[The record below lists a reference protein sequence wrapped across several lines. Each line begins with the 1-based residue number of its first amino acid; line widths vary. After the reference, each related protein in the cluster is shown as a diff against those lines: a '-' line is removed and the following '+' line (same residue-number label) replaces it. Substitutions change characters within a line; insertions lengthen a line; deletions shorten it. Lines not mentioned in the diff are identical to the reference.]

1 MTNTSANSDRM
12 NVDKVPSEILC
23 DVLSKGEPTNSYS
36 LKRASVP
43 FLFELQKKAR
53 ELGFDD
59 LSLTPVGEA
68 RTFDI
73 FAERVR
79 QGGCDGLSY
88 LTSNVEA
95 RRSPLSV
102 LSDAETLIVV
112 ALSEKK
118 IYEESR
124 VLISSI
130 YEDSALVE
138 QSVPSGTVVGYATC
152 LDYHDVLKR
161 RLKRLG
167 AFICERWSQA
177 SVRSAVDTA
186 PLLEKDW
193 ATSTG
198 LGFCGLHSLVI
209 HRRLGTRFF
218 LGELLVSVPFSEI
231 TGVATLEES
240 IDKLELSRCNENS
253 QVFDAESSF
262 QKCLSC
268 RLCLEACPT
277 GAILGDRTLDAR
289 RCLNYWTIENR
300 EDIPS
305 DIARSLDGRLFGCD
319 LCQQVCPHNSGVF
332 HAPKRN
338 VALDAIESLD
348 EETFRRLFKKTPV
361 FRATL
366 KGLQRTSRTLR
377 KNWEEE
383 SSAQQR
389 FPDSNE
395 DK

>member
-1 MTNTSANSDRM
+1 MTNTSVVGRVGA
-12 NVDKVPSEILC
+12 DKVSSEGLC
-23 DVLSKGEPTNSYS
+23 GVLPYEESANHVSLEGE
-36 LKRASVP
+36 SVP

-79 QGGCDGLSY
+79 RGNFCGLSY

-102 LSDAETLIVV
+102 LPDAKTIVAV
-112 ALSEKK
+112 ALSEEK

-124 VLISSI
+124 EFISSI
-130 YEDSALVE
+130 YEKDFALVD
-138 QSVPSGTVVGYATC
+138 QRFPTGSIVGYATC
-152 LDYHDVLKR
+152 LDYHDVIKR
-161 RLKRLG
+161 RLKRL
-167 AFICERWSQA
+167 ASFICARWTRA
-177 SVRSAVDTA
+177 SVRSVVDTA

-193 ATSTG
+193 ASSSG

-218 LGELLVSVPFSEI
+218 LGELLLSVPFSEI
-231 TGVATLEES
+231 TGGATLEES
-240 IDKLELSRCNENS
+240 IDKLESSRCAEDARP
-253 QVFDAESSF
+253 FDAESAF
-262 QKCLSC
+262 QQCLSC

-289 RCLNYWTIENR
+289 RCLNYWTIENHA
-300 EDIPS
+300 DIPS

-319 LCQQVCPHNSGVF
+319 LCQQVCPWNRDVF
-332 HAPKRN
+332 HAPNRD
-338 VALDAIESLD
+338 VPLDAIESLD
-348 EETFRRLFKKTPV
+348 AETFRRTFKKTPV

-366 KGLQRTSRTLR
+366 EGIQRTARNLR
-377 KNWEEE
+377 KNREGR
-383 SSAQQR
+383 SQI
-389 FPDSNE
+389 SNE